1 VKVLLMDPADPFDWQ
16 AEVPPEAEELIF
28 DLGLERL
35 FDAMAGGDPFLREVA
50 RSAIIHPPHELEAI
64 RWRQQVLD
72 DCLAHPEV
80 IERIY
85 GIALAA
91 IDRERREWGF
101 LLDSPEAMLS
111 RSVRVLSG
119 FADLLDQLRRI
130 AEEHAQRLASPGFQ
144 RLFALLREQLSNDYL
159 EQVRG
164 QLGLLEFKR
173 GALVGARLGSG
184 LKGAAHRLHE
194 PREQRLL
201 SRLSP
206 FQRDR
211 LSFQI
216 SDRDQAGQRALAE
229 LFNRAAASAAGAL
242 GESVAHILSF
252 FRSLAAELAFYRG
265 ALNLRARLAELR
277 TPVCTPEPAP
287 LGSGRLSASGLYD
300 PCLALALGKRPTAS
314 DLDADGRPL
323 IVITGANRGG
333 KSTFLRSLGLAQL
346 MMQSGLFVAAERFS
360 AEVRDRVFTHFK
372 REEDERL
379 ERGKLEEE
387 LARMARIAASLSG
400 ASMLLCNES
409 FASTN
414 ELEGSEIGRQLV
426 RALIASGVK
435 VGLVT
440 HFYELADSLRR
451 EHGERAVFL
460 RASPDANF
468 RLRVG
473 EPLPT
478 SHGAE
483 LFARVFGEAPA

>member
-1 VKVLLMDPADPFDWQ
+1 MDPADPFDWQ

-119 FADLLDQLRRI
+119 FAQ
-130 AEEHAQRLASPGFQ
+130 
-144 RLFALLREQLSNDYL
+144 LREQLSNDYL

-242 GESVAHILSF
+242 GESVA
-252 FRSLAAELAFYRG
+252 
-265 ALNLRARLAELR
+265 
-277 TPVCTPEPAP
+277 P
-287 LGSGRLSASGLYD
+287 
-300 PCLALALGKRPTAS
+300 
-314 DLDADGRPL
+314 
-323 IVITGANRGG
+323 
-333 KSTFLRSLGLAQL
+333 
-346 MMQSGLFVAAERFS
+346 
-360 AEVRDRVFTHFK
+360 
-372 REEDERL
+372 
-379 ERGKLEEE
+379 
-387 LARMARIAASLSG
+387 
-400 ASMLLCNES
+400 
-409 FASTN
+409 
-414 ELEGSEIGRQLV
+414 
-426 RALIASGVK
+426 
-435 VGLVT
+435 
-440 HFYELADSLRR
+440 
-451 EHGERAVFL
+451 
-460 RASPDANF
+460 
-468 RLRVG
+468 
-473 EPLPT
+473 
-478 SHGAE
+478 
-483 LFARVFGEAPA
+483 